1 MPPKITLT
9 TATILGLV
17 DNTNI
22 ANTDSQVVIIGQL
35 YKVVN

>member
-1 MPPKITLT
+1 MPLKATPI
-9 TATILGLV
+9 TATALRLV

-35 YKVVN
+35 